1 MGEIVSIFR
10 LIRLHNCLMAG
21 IGVWLGG
28 YLADVS
34 GGNINLVLAS
44 IAAALV
50 CGAGNAVNDFLDV
63 EADRLNHPGR
73 PLPAG
78 ELPLYTSLLIAAVFG
93 LIAVGMAFIVGW
105 EIGAIVIL
113 SILLLTAY
121 NLILKRLPFWGNFS
135 ISLLGG
141 ATFVVGGLLAG
152 PDALIRFPGPLVPAI
167 FAVFFHLCREFI
179 KDMADYEGDKQVQ
192 IRTLPMALG
201 NSSIMVLTSVLYSV
215 LILLTLVPV
224 FLQWYRPA
232 YGYIAVFLVDLPLVA
247 LLVYLRVARA
257 KRKFSAGGS
266 VLKLLMA
273 FGMFAFLL
281 GKN

>member
-1 MGEIVSIFR
+1 
-10 LIRLHNCLMAG
+10 MAG

-34 GGNINLVLAS
+34 SGSIDLVLAS

-63 EADRLNHPGR
+63 EADRFNHPGR

-78 ELPLYTSLLIAAVFG
+78 ELPLYTSLLIAAIFG
-93 LIAVGMAFIVGW
+93 LIAIGMAFIVGW
-105 EIGAIVIL
+105 EIGAIVTL

-141 ATFVVGGLLAG
+141 LLAG

-167 FAVFFHLCREFI
+167 FAVFFHLGREFI
-179 KDMADYEGDKQVQ
+179 KDTADYEGDIQVQ
-192 IRTLPMALG
+192 IRTLPMILG
-201 NSSIMVLTSVLYSV
+201 SSSIMVLTSVLYSV
-215 LILLTLVPV
+215 LVLLTLLPI
-224 FLQWYRPA
+224 FLRWYRPA
-232 YGYIAVFLVDLPLVA
+232 YGYIAVFFVDLPLVA
-247 LLVYLRVARA
+247 LLFYLWVART
-257 KRKFSAGGS
+257 RSKFSRGGS
-266 VLKLLMA
+266 VLKLLMV
-273 FGMFAFLL
+273 FGMLAFLV